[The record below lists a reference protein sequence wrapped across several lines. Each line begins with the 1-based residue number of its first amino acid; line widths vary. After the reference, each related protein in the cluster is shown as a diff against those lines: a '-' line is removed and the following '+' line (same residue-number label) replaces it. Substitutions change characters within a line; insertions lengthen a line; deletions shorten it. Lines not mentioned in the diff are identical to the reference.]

1 MIVWLEKRLAQAG
14 VSRIELHIN
23 DNKSMMIG
31 QLQSATPIPC
41 VHILKPMAL
50 LRRSGQ
56 GLLGWSEAY
65 INGDWSSP
73 DLKSLIDWAI
83 VNEEPLQELLAPN
96 VFNKLS
102 RWLWS
107 RFRTNSRSDSQRNIA
122 AHYDLGNDF
131 YRCWLDPSMTYS
143 CARYF
148 DQHESLETAQD
159 NKYQTVINWLGL
171 SEGQSVLEI
180 GCGWGGFAQALGQ
193 RHNGSYHGIT
203 LSREQLAW
211 VQSQQMTNP
220 LMPCHFSLTDYRD
233 ITDTFDHVVSIEM
246 IEAVGEK
253 NWPVYFRKIHNSLKP
268 GGSAIIQAIVI
279 DDQHFARYGRSV
291 DFIQHY
297 IFPGGML
304 PCDHRIKT
312 HSSNA
317 GLTLTNKLAFGLDY
331 ARTLQ
336 VWKKQF
342 LGAWPAIEKL
352 GFDQRFKRL
361 WQFYLDYCTTG
372 FQFRRIDVCLYRL
385 TKPQKSPG

>member
-1 MIVWLEKRLAQAG
+1 MIVWLEKRLAPAG
-14 VSRIELHIN
+14 VSGIELHIN

-31 QLQSATPIPC
+31 QFQSGTPIPC
-41 VHILKPMAL
+41 VHILNPLAL
-50 LRRSGQ
+50 LRRSGY
-56 GLLGWSEAY
+56 GLLGWAEAY

-73 DLKSLIDWAI
+73 DLKSLIDWAMI
-83 VNEEPLQELLAPN
+83 NEEPLRELLAPN
-96 VFNKLS
+96 GFSKLS
-102 RWLWS
+102 RWLWA

-159 NKYQTVINWLGL
+159 NKYQTVINWLTL
-171 SEGQSVLEI
+171 SEGQSILEI

-193 RHNGSYHGIT
+193 HHNGSYRGIT

-211 VQSQQMTNP
+211 VQAQQMTNP
-220 LMPCHFSLTDYRD
+220 LMTYHFSLTDYRD
-233 ITDTFDHVVSIEM
+233 ITGTFDHVVSIEM

-253 NWPVYFRKIHNSLKP
+253 NWPVYFQKIHNSLKP
-268 GGSAIIQAIVI
+268 GGSAVIQAIVI
-279 DDQHFARYGRSV
+279 DDQRFARYRRSV
-291 DFIQHY
+291 DFIQYY

-304 PCDHRIKT
+304 PCDRMIKT

-317 GLTLTNKLAFGLDY
+317 GLILTNKLAFGLDY
-331 ARTLQ
+331 ARTLG

-342 LGAWPAIEKL
+342 LGAWPTIEKL
-352 GFDQRFKRL
+352 GFDQRFRRL

-385 TKPQKSPG
+385 TKPLGSP